1 MPVFVGAVPGLDLNY
16 LVFAEKVTKAEALA
30 FPARIRPETPQFGC
44 RWVTV
49 FEAGADLS
57 ELDAQCLLGIKAR
70 LTPVVVRLGA
80 KGAMRSILISN
91 SKYNDHL
98 MDCWRAMV
106 GTDPTYPCDPETAAS
121 LAHACAAHGLT
132 PVETSWVESFLDYR
146 LKLSPGPH
154 APVRVR
160 GREADDAIGR
170 TEPQLAP

>member
-1 MPVFVGAVPGLDLNY
+1 MPVFVGAFPGLDLNY
-16 LVFAEKVTKAEALA
+16 LVFAGKVTQAEALA

-44 RWVTV
+44 RWLTV

-80 KGAMRSILISN
+80 KGSMRSVLISN

-106 GTDPTYPCDPETAAS
+106 GTDPAYPSDPETAAS
-121 LAHACAAHGLT
+121 LADACARHGLT

-154 APVRVR
+154 APRRV
-160 GREADDAIGR
+160 READDAMSGI
-170 TEPQLAP
+170 EAQPAV